1 MTSVLP
7 IRRGA
12 GMLAAIVYVALAVTM
27 SASFAQQPPASAGP
41 ADPKLIEDLV
51 AANRI
56 LADHG
61 LLDGWGHV
69 SVRHDKDP
77 NRYLITR
84 GVSADLVTEKD
95 IIEIDLDSRPV
106 DTHGLP
112 MSALFTERYIHGE
125 IYKARPDVIAV
136 VHTHAPSLIPFGV
149 TKVPLK
155 PMYHRS
161 AFIAFGIPVF
171 EIRERAGM
179 TDMLIRNATL
189 GRKPRRGAGRS
200 SRRADAWAWRGDHR
214 TVAAARG
221 EPHHLPRAQR
231 DLAGRSD
238 AYERA
243 DHLYG
248 PEGSTPHRGARGP
261 WARPHFGRLETQ
273 GHGEA
278 LKRYPPAA
286 RVPADSLEF
295 ARF

>member
-1 MTSVLP
+1 MTSMLP
-7 IRRGA
+7 IRRRA
-12 GMLAAIVYVALAVTM
+12 AMLAAIVYVALAVTM
-27 SASFAQQPPASAGP
+27 SPSFAQQPPASAGP
-41 ADPKLIEDLV
+41 ADAKLIEDLV
-51 AANRI
+51 AAGRI

-77 NRYLITR
+77 TRYLMAR
-84 GVSADLVTEKD
+84 GLSAELVTAKD
-95 IIEIDLDSRPV
+95 IIEFDLDSRPV

-171 EIRERAGM
+171 EIRGRAGM

-189 GRKPRRGAGRS
+189 GRNLAE
-200 SRRADAWAWRGDHR
+200 ALGDHPAVLMR
-214 TVAAARG
+214 
-221 EPHHLPRAQR
+221 
-231 DLAGRSD
+231 
-238 AYERA
+238 
-243 DHLYG
+243 
-248 PEGSTPHRGARGP
+248 
-261 WARPHFGRLETQ
+261 
-273 GHGEA
+273 GHGAAITGPSLQRVVSRTIFLALNATLQVEA
-278 LKRYPPAA
+278 MRMGAPITYMDLEEA
-286 RVPADSLEF
+286 RKIE
-295 ARF
+295 AREGHGLARAWEGWKHKAMPKP